1 MAHDTLDLLDWKRRI
16 FELYAEIRRA
26 PEPKTAWQR
35 WRLVRDELFGSHP
48 QTPLPPERRAGFA
61 GVDYY
66 AYDPASRVLA
76 EVVPAEADP
85 IEIVGTAGSTVTF
98 RRFAFASFELVGE
111 PWALELYWLQG
122 YGGGVFLPFGDTTN
136 GHETYGSGR
145 YLLDSV
151 KGADLGMA
159 GERMVLDF
167 NFAYNPSC
175 SYDPR
180 WACPLT
186 PRENRLPIEI
196 AAGERTL

>member
-1 MAHDTLDLLDWKRRI
+1 MA
-16 FELYAEIRRA
+16 A
-26 PEPKTAWQR
+26 
-35 WRLVRDELFGSHP
+35 
-48 QTPLPPERRAGFA
+48 RAGRA
-61 GVDYY
+61 LRV
-66 AYDPASRVLA
+66 APADSATTGAARRVRRRRVLRLRPCVA
-76 EVVPAEADP
+76 RA
-85 IEIVGTAGSTVTF
+85 
-98 RRFAFASFELVGE
+98 RFELVGE

-122 YGGGVFLPFGDTTN
+122 YGGGIFLPFGDTTN